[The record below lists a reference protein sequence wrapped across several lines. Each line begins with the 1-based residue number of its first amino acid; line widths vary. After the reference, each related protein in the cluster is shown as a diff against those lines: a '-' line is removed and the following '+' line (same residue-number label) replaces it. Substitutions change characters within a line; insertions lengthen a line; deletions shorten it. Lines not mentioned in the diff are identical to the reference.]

1 MESRAPDRY
10 SCAMRKTHTFAALLG
25 TAALAVVPASASAT
39 PYNWIKFNSK
49 DHKPLVMAHQGGE
62 DEFPSN
68 TMFAFK
74 SAAKAGV
81 NSLELDIGVTKD
93 GKIVVVHNT
102 TFDSKSNATG
112 SVPVSQMTLA
122 QVKALDA
129 AYWFTTLPSSGGG
142 HYDHDQAT
150 SHYTYRGVATGA
162 KKAPSGYKASDFKT
176 PTLVEVLAAFPRTPI
191 NIEIKGRTP
200 TEASAEYLTN
210 ATILANYL
218 KNIHRTDLVVV
229 SFNQDAVDLFS
240 KIAPAMPTAPAI
252 AGDYAYLFSN
262 FASRKMPS
270 SQTVAFQVPNSFYV
284 SSADLFAT
292 GIANC
297 SWIGRAHGDG
307 YAWHQWFGSSYLTH
321 PADTDGI
328 GTGGNDGGWKYLLDR
343 RVDGI
348 MTAKPKA
355 LLAYMKTYKWTK
367 ATNVCKFVGGGGY

>member
-1 MESRAPDRY
+1 MKR
-10 SCAMRKTHTFAALLG
+10 THLLTALVG
-25 TAALAVVPASASAT
+25 TAVLALTPASASAT
-39 PYNWIKFNSK
+39 KYNWLKWNSA
-49 DHKPLVMAHQGGE
+49 DHKPLIMAHQGGE

-68 TMFAFK
+68 TMYAFK
-74 SAAKAGV
+74 QSAKAGV
-81 NSLELDIGVTKD
+81 NSLELDIGVTSD
-93 GKIVVVHNT
+93 GQIVVVHNT
-102 TFDSKSNATG
+102 TFDAKSNATG

-150 SHYTYRGVATGA
+150 SRYTYRGVATGA
-162 KKAPSGYKASDFKT
+162 KRAPSGYKASDFKT
-176 PTLVEVLAAFPRTPI
+176 PTLAEVLAAFPRTPI

-200 TEASAEYLTN
+200 TEANDEYLTN

-229 SFNQDAVDLFS
+229 SFNQSAVNQFS
-240 KIAPAMPTAPAI
+240 TIAPDMPTAPAI
-252 AGDYAYLFSN
+252 AGDYAYLFAS
-262 FASRKMPS
+262 FAARQMPS

-284 SSADLFAT
+284 SSANLFAT

-321 PADTDGI
+321 PADIDGI
-328 GTGGNDGGWKYLLDR
+328 GTGVRTGGGDGGWKYLLDS

-348 MTAKPKA
+348 MTARPKA
-355 LLAYMKTYKWTK
+355 LLAYMKTYKWNK
-367 ATNVCKFVGGGGY
+367 ASNACKFVGGGGY